1 MKILQWRKML
11 QKALWTVMA
20 VYGKT
25 SPPLACVKLP
35 VLKLVFTLKSFNVS
49 MVQGLQW
56 FLRTCFSPLLSQ
68 EEEQQS
74 SSVFQINTSLD
85 TCESL
90 NKPWRIYFM
99 SQSVLALGFTGPSWA
114 REQIPETGMRDGGKE
129 SRMLPQTGGRHSPQC
144 HTPTGHY
151 MFKGTAG
158 RCGKELTPCWGGI
171 LPSHKEVRIH
181 QNRLNSWVTKPKTC

>member
-56 FLRTCFSPLLSQ
+56 FLRTRFSPLLSQ

-114 REQIPETGMRDGGKE
+114 REQIPEAGMRDGGEGEQDAASDRRQAQPSVPYSHRALHVQGYCWKVWE
-129 SRMLPQTGGRHSPQC
+129 GTDSLLGRDPSFSQGSKDSSKQT
-144 HTPTGHY
+144 
-151 MFKGTAG
+151 
-158 RCGKELTPCWGGI
+158 
-171 LPSHKEVRIH
+171 
-181 QNRLNSWVTKPKTC
+181 